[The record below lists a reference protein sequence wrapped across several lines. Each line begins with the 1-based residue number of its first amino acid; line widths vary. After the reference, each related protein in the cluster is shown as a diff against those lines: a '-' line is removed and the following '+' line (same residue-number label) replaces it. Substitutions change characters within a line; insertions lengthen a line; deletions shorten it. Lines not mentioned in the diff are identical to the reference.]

1 MRWKSLFITIVLNIF
16 LMLFASLLLEFNNL
30 TDRFTAL
37 EDTISTSVDSAL
49 KLSVNSEEFF
59 GVDSQA
65 LLSSHSQNT
74 KDIAN
79 KRKLSSQIAIWNES
93 TKSFDRINLYA
104 LANYYNTQTGTFA
117 NKFPTTKDMIN
128 SAKSILGDETN
139 SSTHMTAKVFNWLYG
154 GISQDYTNSSLSWS
168 SKNTN
173 KQSEYASI
181 SANRGA
187 NFGTSENRT
196 QLNSNFKAW
205 ANGVGKT
212 QYTVGIL
219 KTKAADDSST
229 YELSTVA
236 YPTVANM
243 GLDLGSYD
251 ISVEGAD
258 TVSAN
263 LNSVSSE
270 YVNDN
275 FVSSFK
281 TGKSAN
287 YTNNTL
293 SNSIYFLTPQSLG
306 ITYIPPEVLKP
317 SILANLLNTIHLN
330 KISGSNGWKGD
341 ASNSASADNI
351 NSAKGCISTDVYT
364 DGGTT
369 QQTHVL
375 SSGEDGCIYNDGNVE
390 YDLNSVRCKVDYF
403 STDFSQGITESSD
416 SPASAD
422 NQDEAYQTLYT
433 KLAGQLSGYTQ
444 SAGVVTSKNASAW
457 GTADKQ
463 KELRKKTLSSFLD
476 EDKDT
481 ATYTGYGSDEFNYAD
496 SLTDSVR
503 TTRIVA
509 RVTTRIKVHIPYKS
523 SILQWFCYR
532 FKDGGSSGHYSIK
545 LWDSKN
551 GKVDKTN
558 DGLWYSYTTYFMT
571 SRS

>member
-1 MRWKSLFITIVLNIF
+1 MRWKSLLITIVLNIF
-16 LMLFASLLLEFNNL
+16 LMLLASLLLEFNNL
-30 TDRFTAL
+30 TGRFTAL
-37 EDTISTSVDSAL
+37 EDTVSTSVDSAL

-79 KRKLSSQIAIWNES
+79 KRKLSSQIAVWDES

-104 LANYYNTQTGTFA
+104 LANYYNTKTGTFA
-117 NKFPTTKDMIN
+117 DKFPTTKDMIEN
-128 SAKSILGDETN
+128 AKKTLGNETS

-154 GISQDYTNSSLSWS
+154 GISQDYTDSNLSWS
-168 SKNTN
+168 SKNVN

-181 SANRGA
+181 SANTGT
-187 NFGTSENRT
+187 NFGTSGNRT
-196 QLNSNFKAW
+196 QLNNNFKAW

-219 KTKAADDSST
+219 KTKSADDPST

-243 GLDLGSYD
+243 GLDLGDYD
-251 ISVEGAD
+251 ISVEGGD
-258 TVSAN
+258 MTSVN
-263 LNSVSSE
+263 LNSVNSE

-287 YTNNTL
+287 YVNYTH

-306 ITYIPPEVLKP
+306 LTYIPPEVLKP

-341 ASNSASADNI
+341 ASSSASADNI

-364 DGGTT
+364 NGGTT
-369 QQTHVL
+369 QQAHLL
-375 SSGEDGCIYNDGNVE
+375 SSGENGCIYNDGNVE

-403 STDFSQGITESSD
+403 SIDFSQGIIESSG
-416 SPASAD
+416 SAD
-422 NQDEAYQTLYT
+422 EQDRAYQTLYT

-444 SAGVVTSKNASAW
+444 AGGVVTSKNASAW

-476 EDKDT
+476 ENKDT
-481 ATYTGYGSDEFNYAD
+481 ATRTGYGSDEFNYAD
-496 SLTDSVR
+496 SLTDEIR

-545 LWDSKN
+545 LWDSAN
-551 GKVDKTN
+551 GKVDKTK

-571 SRS
+571 SRN